1 MTMSTAV
8 QVLRRII
15 KRLARLAP
23 PAHRDLASGMVAELD
38 AISDPRE
45 QTRFALGGVVAVL
58 RLVVNGTKGSA
69 TIPTWKLMRQHAVP
83 FATALVTLTACI
95 LVLYATHTIPALL
108 GRNTSAGTIIEA
120 MALSIPFIIAMMAPM
135 AVFIAVLSV
144 FTGLG
149 AKRPQSMPPKSRRML
164 IPVLGAS
171 AVIAALMLVINS
183 EVVPRTNARLGSVL
197 FGGSAARSDR
207 EMTLG
212 ELRRAEKSASIEGGA
227 WAKKRAIHYRV
238 EIQKKLALAAAC
250 MVLALAAAAIS
261 IRLRRGGIKIII
273 PSSVVMFVGYCG
285 CLMGGESLAVQQR
298 ISPFLGMWGVNLVGA
313 AVIAIFA
320 WRPGDR
326 DGPEAFVAH

>member
-1 MTMSTAV
+1 MTMSTSI
-8 QVLRRII
+8 QLLRRII

-23 PAHRDLASGMVAELD
+23 PAHRDLVSGMVAELD

-45 QTRFALGGVVAVL
+45 QKRFALGAVVAVL
-58 RLVVNGTKGSA
+58 RLVLSGTQGSA
-69 TIPTWKLMRQHAVP
+69 AIPTWKLMRQHAVP
-83 FATALVTLTACI
+83 FATALVTLTACL
-95 LVLYATHTIPALL
+95 LVLYATHTIPALR
-108 GRNTSAGTIIEA
+108 GRNASAGITIEA
-120 MALSIPFIIAMMAPM
+120 MALSIPFIVAMTAPM

-144 FTGLG
+144 FMGLG
-149 AKRPQSMPPKSRRML
+149 AKRPQSIPPKSRRML

-171 AVIAALMLVINS
+171 AIIAALMLVINS
-183 EVVPRTNARLGSVL
+183 EVVPRTNARLSSVL
-197 FGGSAARSDR
+197 FGGSARSDR

-227 WAKKRAIHYRV
+227 WARKRAIHYRI
-238 EIQKKLALAAAC
+238 EIQKKVALAVAC

-273 PSSVVMFVGYCG
+273 PSSVLVFVGYCG

-298 ISPFLGMWGVNLVGA
+298 ISPTLGMWGANLVGV
-313 AVIAIFA
+313 AVIAVFA

-326 DGPEAFVAH
+326 DGPKAFVAH